1 MQVDQNT
8 RLLLSGQFG
17 EQAKFI
23 CQYMKCDLV
32 SLESIITTDYD
43 ACFTAFVQSL
53 HELLT
58 SLKRG
63 SLAATAATASVSPEL
78 IVEEIVAVEKKDEVE
93 HEHVEKNS
101 KKLPNKINKKMDK

>member
-63 SLAATAATASVSPEL
+63 SLAATAAAVSPEL
-78 IVEEIVAVEKKDEVE
+78 IAEEIVAVEKRDEVD
-93 HEHVEKNS
+93 HEPVEKNS
-101 KKLPNKINKKMDK
+101 KKFPNKINKKMDK